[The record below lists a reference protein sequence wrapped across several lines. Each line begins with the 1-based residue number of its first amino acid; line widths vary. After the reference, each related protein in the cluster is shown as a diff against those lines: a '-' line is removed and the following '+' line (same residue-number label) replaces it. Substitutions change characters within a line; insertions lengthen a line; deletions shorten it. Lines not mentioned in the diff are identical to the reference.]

1 MPLEI
6 VRTATD
12 AAHRRGKFVIAHPSN
27 SAGARVAIEGGVDI
41 LAHTFPSELDRR
53 PWDRALPGM
62 MRERGMALVPTLKL
76 FPYELGRVGAPPEIV
91 RVVLGIAQEQLRA
104 FVELGGEV
112 LFGTD
117 VGYMTDYDPR
127 DEYVYMREAGLSYA
141 QILASL
147 TMAPSQRFGPE
158 RAGHLARGADA
169 DVVVVNGA
177 PERDIRALADVRYT
191 IRAGRIIYR
200 KP

>member
-1 MPLEI
+1 M
-6 VRTATD
+6 
-12 AAHRRGKFVIAHPSN
+12 
-27 SAGARVAIEGGVDI
+27 
-41 LAHTFPSELDRR
+41 
-53 PWDRALPGM
+53 
-62 MRERGMALVPTLKL
+62 
-76 FPYELGRVGAPPEIV
+76 
-91 RVVLGIAQEQLRA
+91 
-104 FVELGGEV
+104 

-127 DEYVYMREAGLSYA
+127 DEYTYMQQAGLSYP

-147 TMAPSQRFGPE
+147 TTAPSRRFGAA
-158 RAGHLARGADA
+158 RAGRLAPGADA

-191 IRAGRIIYR
+191 IRAGRTIYR